1 MAAAHRE
8 GEEEGQGGVSEAN
21 LRRRITGLERQLDGA
36 WRLKVEGLMY
46 LVGAAV
52 VFVAGCLIGAC
63 GWGYRAW

>member
-1 MAAAHRE
+1 M
-8 GEEEGQGGVSEAN
+8 
-21 LRRRITGLERQLDGA
+21 RRRIRGLEAQLNRA
-36 WRLKVEGLMY
+36 WRLKIEGLLY

>member
-1 MAAAHRE
+1 M
-8 GEEEGQGGVSEAN
+8 SEAN
-21 LRRRITGLERQLDGA
+21 LRRLITGLERRLNCA
-36 WRLKVEGLMY
+36 WSLYVTGYMC

>member
-1 MAAAHRE
+1 MTD
-8 GEEEGQGGVSEAN
+8 GN
-21 LRRRITGLERQLDGA
+21 LRRRITGPERQLHRA
-36 WRLKVEGLMY
+36 WRLKVEGMMY